1 MTVRP
6 NVDAGRLVNVALF
19 LCIALLVV
27 SLLGAG
33 SIFAVF
39 VFAAAGGALI
49 GFAVAQLRSPR
60 GLGATEFG
68 ERAPEHA
75 GNVGMINMAHIP
87 VMGIGGLGI
96 VAMSFVVAMFLPQG
110 RNLMAWSLTGAA
122 IGAGGCLMWRHFHG
136 GSPFEANPR
145 ETLHLR

>member
-6 NVDAGRLVNVALF
+6 NVDAGRLVNVVLF

-27 SLLGAG
+27 SLLRTV
-33 SIFAVF
+33 FAVF
-39 VFAAAGGALI
+39 VIAAAGGALI
-49 GFAVAQLRSPR
+49 GLAVAQLRSHR

-75 GNVGMINMAHIP
+75 GNVGIINMAHIP

-96 VAMSFVVAMFLPQG
+96 VAMSFVVALFLPQG
-110 RNLMAWSLTGAA
+110 RVLMAWSAAGAV
-122 IGAGGCLMWRHFHG
+122 IGASAFLMWRHFFHG
-136 GSPFEANPR
+136 GSPFDASPR
-145 ETLHLR
+145 ATLHLR